1 MSKSLLITAALML
14 TTITGC
20 SVTKPSEGA
29 LSHLSSTYSTDQVGY
44 CFGHGCKNKGLISID
59 ENQWTEIQ
67 SLFIGKELAPSAERE
82 AIAQAVGRI
91 ESIAGEQNGTH
102 LDKAGTFMN
111 GVGNYQLDCIDEAV
125 NASNFIGLL
134 QRDGLIKHH
143 ELRQPILRSW
153 VSGNILHATAVLEQV
168 NGESTEEAAL
178 WSVDSSF
185 FKNGESATVSPLT
198 QWQSGWVPEGG
209 VN

>member
-1 MSKSLLITAALML
+1 M
-14 TTITGC
+14 
-20 SVTKPSEGA
+20 TKPSESA
-29 LSHLSSTYSTDQVGY
+29 LSHLSTSYSTDQVGY
-44 CFGHGCKNKGLISID
+44 CFGHGCKRKGTISID
-59 ENQWTEIQ
+59 ESQWSEIQ
-67 SLFIGKELAPSAERE
+67 SLFKGKELTPSSERE
-82 AIAQAVGRI
+82 AIAIAVGRI
-91 ESIAGEQNGTH
+91 EFIAGDQNGTSI
-102 LDKAGTFMN
+102 DKAGTFLSD
-111 GVGNYQLDCIDEAV
+111 VGRRQLDCIDEAV
-125 NASNFIGLL
+125 NASNFISLL
-134 QRDGLIKHH
+134 QRDGLIRYH

-168 NGESTEEAAL
+168 DGDKSEEVVL